1 MDGHKESVK
10 SDQSED
16 KELLN
21 ALNVRCKRGKK
32 GTVGYL
38 KDFCISRVKRAAIY
52 KDIEGCRRAKYRR
65 GDWEF
70 SFRHAKFEIP
80 FR

>member
-10 SDQSED
+10 SDQFED

-38 KDFCISRVKRAAIY
+38 KDFCISRVR
-52 KDIEGCRRAKYRR
+52 EL
-65 GDWEF
+65 
-70 SFRHAKFEIP
+70 P
-80 FR
+80 FTKT